1 MEIDCRGKTCPQPVI
16 MTKEAL
22 ERLKEGI
29 LTVIVDDPSS
39 CENIVRF
46 VQSQGCSIRTER
58 IGEDFHL
65 HVEKGDEKEKTKRQE
80 KEEKKVVVY
89 LNSHLLGNGDEA
101 LGRFLMRAFLKTL
114 LDMETKPNRVVLINS
129 GVQLASEGSE
139 ALEHLKGLSEKGTEI
154 LACGTCLDFYKLKEK
169 MEVGRISN
177 MFEIMESLLEAD
189 QVLKP

>member
-1 MEIDCRGKTCPQPVI
+1 

-46 VQSQGCSIRTER
+46 VRSHGCSIRTEK
-58 IGEDFHL
+58 IGEDFYL
-65 HVEKGDEKEKTKRQE
+65 HVEKGEREKEEKPQE
-80 KEEKKVVVY
+80 KEKKVVVY
-89 LNSHLLGNGDEA
+89 LSSHLLGNGDEA
-101 LGRFLMRAFLKTL
+101 LGRFLMKAFLKTL
-114 LDMETKPNRVVLINS
+114 LDMEAKPDRLVLINS

-169 MEVGRISN
+169 MGVGRISN
-177 MFEIMESLLEAD
+177 MLEIMESLLEAD
-189 QVLKP
+189 QVLRP

>member
-114 LDMETKPNRVVLINS
+114 LDMETKPNRLVLINS